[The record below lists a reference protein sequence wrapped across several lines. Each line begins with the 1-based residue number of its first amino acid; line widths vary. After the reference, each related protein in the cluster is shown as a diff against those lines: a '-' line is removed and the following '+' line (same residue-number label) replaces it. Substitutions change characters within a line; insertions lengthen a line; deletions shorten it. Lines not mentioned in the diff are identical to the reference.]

1 MPQDPAFKRPQY
13 LDLLLPDVAD
23 TVRAMARQRSCDAE
37 ELARELITGGEFPDS
52 AWKNPAQRTP
62 EQAA

>member
-1 MPQDPAFKRPQY
+1 MPHDPAFKRPQY

-37 ELARELITGGEFPDS
+37 ELAQEIIAGAETRDHAWALTG
-52 AWKNPAQRTP
+52 QRAT
-62 EQAA
+62 QAA

>member
-1 MPQDPAFKRPQY
+1 MPSDAFKRPQY

-23 TVRAMARQRSCDAE
+23 TVRAMALQRACDAE
-37 ELARELITGGEFPDS
+37 ELAQELITGGELPAD
-52 AWKNPAQRTP
+52 AWKNPNQRTP